1 MGRAKKQEDEELS
14 LEQNFARME
23 EILEQLSGN
32 DIPLEKAFSLYSEG
46 MQVLKNCNGQIDRV
60 EKKVMKLNEE
70 GELEELI

>member
-23 EILEQLSGN
+23 EILEQLSEN

>member
-23 EILEQLSGN
+23 EILEQLSED
-32 DIPLEKAFSLYSEG
+32 DIPLEKAFTLYSEG

-70 GELEELI
+70 GELEELS